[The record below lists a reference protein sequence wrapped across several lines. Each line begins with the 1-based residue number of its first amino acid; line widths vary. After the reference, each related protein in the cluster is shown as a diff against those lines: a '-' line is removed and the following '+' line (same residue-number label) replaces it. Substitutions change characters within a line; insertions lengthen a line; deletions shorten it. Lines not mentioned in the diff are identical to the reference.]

1 MTGPAYFILA
11 LTGDLPSGF
20 GNSPRLAE
28 KEKFFPTVFGYLL
41 MTLRPNPL
49 NPKVPAMAEKNAFN
63 YLVLSGYV
71 VPLLIIVSRYY
82 TVNIYPR

>member
-1 MTGPAYFILA
+1 
-11 LTGDLPSGF
+11 
-20 GNSPRLAE
+20 
-28 KEKFFPTVFGYLL
+28 

-49 NPKVPAMAEKNAFN
+49 NLKVPAMAEKNASN